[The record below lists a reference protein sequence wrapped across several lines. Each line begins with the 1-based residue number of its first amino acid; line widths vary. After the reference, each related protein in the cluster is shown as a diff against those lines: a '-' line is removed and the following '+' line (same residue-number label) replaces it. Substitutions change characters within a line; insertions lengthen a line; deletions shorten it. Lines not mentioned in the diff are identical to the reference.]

1 MAMSY
6 WRRSE
11 QIRPRVQLFPWLVA
25 LPDLLSTAA
34 IVSSGI
40 WRARARTTSTT
51 PVSLAHRD
59 WPGRLRFTVRR
70 VWSPPCQCT
79 TISSRSPAMYAWMKL
94 TLERIVAGWPNKD
107 LDALMPWNH
116 RP

>member
-51 PVSLAHRD
+51 SVSVAHRD
-59 WPGRLRFTVRR
+59 WPERLRFTVRR

-79 TISSRSPAMYAWMKL
+79 TISSRSPAMSTMISW
-94 TLERIVAGWPNKD
+94 TIVRIIFLRVSGVAP
-107 LDALMPWNH
+107 
-116 RP
+116 